1 MICSAHFLIKPRIRL
16 GAPAFAPMQGGEGVR
31 KEARDAN
38 EGVGSA
44 VRTRGDATGGG
55 PRRRQCD
62 ASEGMDEVAARR
74 GGARV
79 L

>member
-16 GAPAFAPMQGGEGVR
+16 GAPAFAPAGGGEGVG

-38 EGVGSA
+38 EGMG
-44 VRTRGDATGGG
+44 
-55 PRRRQCD
+55 
-62 ASEGMDEVAARR
+62 EVAARR
-74 GGARV
+74 GGAGV